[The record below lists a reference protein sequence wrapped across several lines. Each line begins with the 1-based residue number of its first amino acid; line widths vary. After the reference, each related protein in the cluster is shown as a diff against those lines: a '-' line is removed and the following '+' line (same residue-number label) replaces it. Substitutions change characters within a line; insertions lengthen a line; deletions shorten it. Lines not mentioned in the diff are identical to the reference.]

1 MKVGPSVV
9 ALMVVEGRMTQSGL
23 VDGPSPW
30 LSVMSEEGVL
40 KPMRVDVVMVAGHCG
55 RTDLGNE

>member
-9 ALMVVEGRMTQSGL
+9 GLTAVEGRMTQLGL

-30 LSVMSEEGVL
+30 LSVMSEGGVL
-40 KPMRVDVVMVAGHCG
+40 KPTRADVVMVAGHCVG
-55 RTDLGNE
+55 R